1 MPMYPQKELVRSRTH
16 QEAVTILGV
25 HQSLINKKRNFEYS
39 YRLYL
44 NLQGKRVL
52 GKGGAQILEAIN
64 EQGSITA
71 AAAKLGMSYKFVWDY
86 LVRMRKILKEPV
98 IVTHRGGSLKRRQ
111 GGGGTL
117 LTPLAKS
124 LLRDY
129 RSKDRIVSSILS
141 NK

>member
-1 MPMYPQKELVRSRTH
+1 M
-16 QEAVTILGV
+16 
-25 HQSLINKKRNFEYS
+25 
-39 YRLYL
+39 
-44 NLQGKRVL
+44 L
-52 GKGGAQILEAIN
+52 GKGGAQILEAII

-71 AAAKLGMSYKFVWDY
+71 AASKLGMSYKFVWNY

-98 IVTHRGGSLKRRQ
+98 IVTHRGGSLMRRQ
-111 GGGGTL
+111 RGGGTI

>member
-1 MPMYPQKELVRSRTH
+1 
-16 QEAVTILGV
+16 
-25 HQSLINKKRNFEYS
+25 LINQKRDFEYS

-44 NLQGKRVL
+44 NLRGKRVL
-52 GKGGAQILEAIN
+52 GKGGAQILETIN

-86 LVRMRKILKEPV
+86 LVRMQKLLNESV
-98 IVTHRGGSLKRRQ
+98 IVTHRGGSVRHKQ
-111 GGGGTL
+111 GGGGTI

-129 RSKDRIVSSILS
+129 GSKDRMVNSTLSDRRGIILPRS
-141 NK
+141 NKLRRKVKR